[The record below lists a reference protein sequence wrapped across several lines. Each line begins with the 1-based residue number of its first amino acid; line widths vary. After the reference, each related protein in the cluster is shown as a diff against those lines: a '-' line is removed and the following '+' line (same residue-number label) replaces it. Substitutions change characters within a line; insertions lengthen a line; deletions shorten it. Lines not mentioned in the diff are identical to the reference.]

1 MEIKDDRELVAIAVK
16 EPEKGFRWLMT
27 KYKEPVYWHI
37 RRLVV
42 AHEDAQD
49 ATQETF
55 VRIFRSLPDFKG
67 ECSFRSWIYRIA
79 TNEALRLLNQ
89 RRNDRVPLED
99 SLIELNNM
107 MADEYVDY
115 SDLEAIRLQQA
126 ILSLPTKQQL
136 AFNLR
141 YYNELGYDEIAAI
154 TGSTIDS
161 AKSNYHIAKEKI
173 IKYMNLN
180 N

>member
-1 MEIKDDRELVAIAVK
+1 MGKYREA
-16 EPEKGFRWLMT
+16 
-27 KYKEPVYWHI
+27 VYWHI

-42 AHEDAQD
+42 IHDDAQD

-55 VRIFRSLPDFKG
+55 VRIFRSLSEFKG
-67 ECSFRSWIYRIA
+67 DGSFRSWVYRIA
-79 TNEALRLLNQ
+79 TTEALRLLN
-89 RRNDRVPLED
+89 RHRNDCVSLD
-99 SLIELNNM
+99 SASTEINRM
-107 MADEYVDY
+107 MAEEYVNYD
-115 SDLEAIRLQQA
+115 DLEAVKLQNA

-141 YYNELGYDEIAAI
+141 YYNEMGYDEIAEI
-154 TGSTIDS
+154 IGSTADS

-173 IKYMNLN
+173 IKYMNSN